1 MRDPND
7 GKHVADRSEVIGSA
21 ASSSSLEK
29 APKKMETRSH
39 RPVRVRLMAE
49 APEDDFVAAPAA
61 HAEADDDAGDLL
73 LALTLALALGSVTT
87 GFVLVADDG
96 ASTGS
101 SAVRRILSI
110 EMPSAMQW

>member
-7 GKHVADRSEVIGSA
+7 GKHVAERSAVIGSA

-29 APKKMETRSH
+29 APKKIETRSH

-49 APEDDFVAAPAA
+49 VPEDDFVAASAV
-61 HAEADDDAGDLL
+61 ADDDAGDLL
-73 LALTLALALGSVTT
+73 LALAWALGPVTT
-87 GFVLVADDG
+87 GVALVADED

>member
-7 GKHVADRSEVIGSA
+7 GKHVADRSAVIGSA

-29 APKKMETRSH
+29 APKKIETRSH

-49 APEDDFVAAPAA
+49 APEDDLVAAVAV
-61 HAEADDDAGDLL
+61 ADDGASDLL
-73 LALTLALALGSVTT
+73 LALALTLGSATT
-87 GFVLVADDG
+87 GFALVADVG